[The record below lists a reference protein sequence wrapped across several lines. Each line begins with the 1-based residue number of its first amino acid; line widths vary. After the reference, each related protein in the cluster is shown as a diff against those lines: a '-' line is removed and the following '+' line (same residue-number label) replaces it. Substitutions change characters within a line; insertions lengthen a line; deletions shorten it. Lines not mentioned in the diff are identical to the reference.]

1 MKIVFK
7 IARNELRYLFYSP
20 IAWFVLI
27 VFLVHCGAIYSGAI
41 ANFADY
47 QELMR
52 KNSPGFKDTLPLTG
66 QVFVPLFNH
75 VMRNLYIFIPLLT
88 MGLMGREFDSGSAKL
103 LFTSPIK
110 TRQIILG
117 KYIGVATYLLML
129 VVIVAIFIF
138 TALYNIKNADYGM
151 LFSALLG
158 FYLLVC
164 SYAAIGLFMSSLSNN
179 QIIAAFSTFVVIF
192 ILTRIGGLWQQYD
205 LVRDLTYFLSLQ
217 NRTWKMLGGLIVSRD
232 LIYFV
237 VVTFMFLAFT
247 LIKVRAEREAR
258 SWFVKLGRYAATLAI
273 TLTIGYISSRPL
285 LTGYWDTTATQK
297 NTLPAKMQKLLR
309 SFKDSTIEVTLYTNL
324 LGEGLNHGMPISRNT
339 DYMDNFWEP
348 YLRFKPDIK
357 FKYEFYYN
365 AIYSKQDSQFLQGKS
380 MQKIAE
386 ETAVAYDLDI
396 RKFKSPDQLNAGI
409 DLRGENYRTC
419 MKITCNGRPLL
430 LRTYRDE
437 FFWPDVP
444 NMTATLLELQGKKMP
459 KVVFISGDLERQA
472 FAKEGERSYSG
483 YTTTRVN
490 RGAMLNIGFV
500 IDTVNLRTHDIP
512 SDADMLVLADPK
524 MDLSETVQGKIRQF
538 VNSGGNMLITGE
550 PGKQY
555 VLNPVLKQLGVQMMN
570 GQLVQPTWDET
581 PDKISPKL
589 TEDGCSLHQSLGSYL
604 QQMKNYPS
612 IEFHRFLWEG
622 TTALNCTSDSGFN
635 IRPMLLTKDNKTW
648 LKQGELVI
656 DSTLPAMNSAAG
668 DLKNTNFLL
677 AAMLSR
683 KINNKEQ
690 RIIVGADA
698 DFASNRRFSNNAAYI
713 IPMYSW
719 LTGNFTP
726 VFFPK
731 IEPRDTA
738 MRIGSKAAAF
748 QKTFFVYL
756 LPGALL
762 VFGTILLIRRKR
774 K

>member
-7 IARNELRYLFYSP
+7 IAGNELRYLFYSP

-27 VFLVHCGAIYSGAI
+27 VFLVHCGAVYSGAI
-41 ANFADY
+41 ANYADY
-47 QELMR
+47 QELML
-52 KNSPGFKDTLPLTG
+52 KNNPAYRDSLPLTA
-66 QVFVPLFNH
+66 QTFIPLFSH

-117 KYIGVATYLLML
+117 KYIGVASYLLML

-138 TALYNIKNADYGM
+138 TALYNIRNADYGL

-164 SYAAIGLFMSSLSNN
+164 SYAAIGLFMSALSNN

-205 LVRDLTYFLSLQ
+205 FVRDLTYFLSLQ
-217 NRTWKMLGGLIVSRD
+217 NRTWKMLSGLIVTKD
-232 LIYFV
+232 VIYFV

-247 LIKVRAEREAR
+247 LIKVRAGREAKP
-258 SWFVKLGRYAATLAI
+258 WLVQLGRYAAILAV
-273 TLTIGYISSRPL
+273 TLTIGYVSSRPA
-285 LTGYWDTTATQK
+285 LTGYWDTTATQG
-297 NTLPAKMQKLLR
+297 NTLPKKMQDILR

-324 LGEGLNHGMPISRNT
+324 LGEGLNHALPVSRNT
-339 DYMDNFWEP
+339 DYMANFWEP
-348 YLRFKPDIK
+348 YLRFKPDII

-365 AIYSKQDSQFLQGKS
+365 AIYSKQDSLVLQGKT

-386 ETAVAYDLDI
+386 ETAETYDLDI

-409 DLRGENYRTC
+409 DLRGEHYRSC
-419 MKITCNGRPLL
+419 MKISCNGRPLL

-444 NMTATLLELQGKKMP
+444 NMSAALLKLQGMKMP
-459 KVVFISGDLERQA
+459 KVYFIAGDLERQV
-472 FAKEGERSYSG
+472 FAKEGDRAYSG
-483 YTTTRVN
+483 YTTTRIN
-490 RGAMLNIGFV
+490 RGSMMNIGFD
-500 IDTVNLRTHDIP
+500 IDTVNLQTHAIP
-512 SDADMLVLADPK
+512 ADADMLVLADPK
-524 MDLSETVQGKIRQF
+524 MDLNETVQGKIRQF
-538 VNSGGNMLITGE
+538 IDNGGNMLITGE

-555 VLNPVLKQLGVQMMN
+555 VLNPVLKQLGVQMMS

-581 PDKISPKL
+581 PDKIRPYL
-589 TEDGCSLHQSLGSYL
+589 TEDGCTLHKSLQSYL
-604 QQMKNYPS
+604 EQFRNGDTLKHLM
-612 IEFHRFLWEG
+612 WEG
-622 TTALNCTSDSGFN
+622 ATALNYTSDSGFS
-635 IRPMLLTKDNKTW
+635 IMPMLLTRDNQTW
-648 LKQGELVI
+648 LKQGELVV
-656 DSTLPAMNSAAG
+656 DSTLPAMNPAAG
-668 DLKNTNFLL
+668 DFKNRNFVL
-677 AAMLSR
+677 AAMLNR
-683 KINNKEQ
+683 KVNNKEQ

-698 DFASNRRFSNNAAYI
+698 DFASNRRYANNASYVI
-713 IPMYSW
+713 SMYSW

-726 VFFPK
+726 LFFPK
-731 IEPRDTA
+731 IEPKDTQ
-738 MRIGSKAAAF
+738 MRIGSKAAAM
-748 QKTFFVYL
+748 QKIFFVYL

-762 VFGTILLIRRKR
+762 IFGTILLVRRKR